1 MTISFMRL
9 PIVATMSALVLAGCA
24 TVIGSPE
31 QSVTV
36 RTQCKQQVFQR
47 RCLASNDKG
56 SWSFVTPATLSIPR
70 SSEPL
75 ALQCESG
82 LFDGSL
88 EPVSAQPSIE
98 TLGNIVLGGLLGLAV
113 DVNNDRAFAYP
124 SEINIELPLCKFL

>member
-1 MTISFMRL
+1 
-9 PIVATMSALVLAGCA
+9 MSALVLAGCA
-24 TVIGSPE
+24 TVIGNSE

-56 SWSFVTPATLSIPR
+56 SWSFVTPATLAIPR

-82 LFDGSL
+82 LLDGSL
-88 EPVSAQPSIE
+88 APVAAQPSLE

-113 DVNNDRAFAYP
+113 DVKNEMAFAYP
-124 SEINIELPLCKFL
+124 AEINIELPLCKFL